1 VEIHAPD
8 KPILTLKEALVHL
21 SIVTVGILIALSLEG
36 TLEWVRHRALV
47 RETRQSLQGEM
58 RDNQRDIQFLQA
70 ALDKTLPRFQHA
82 IDVVSDLSVPD
93 KLKEAAGMFKEGS
106 GPDRLLSDWIISWPD
121 SASHATAE
129 ATGAFGL
136 MPYSEA
142 HRYSDIYEAQALY
155 GRAQDGEIKDV
166 MTAWSFGRAPHGADG
181 PLPGFD
187 MWNRNAT
194 NAQYARA
201 PRSLA
206 RSGKR
211 SATAWAASVLPARQS
226 A

>member
-47 RETRQSLQGEM
+47 RETRQSLTGEM
-58 RDNQRDIQFLQA
+58 RDNERDIQFLQA

-93 KLKEAAGMFKEGS
+93 KLKEAAGIFSEGS

-129 ATGAFGL
+129 ATGAFEL

-166 MTAWSFGRAPHGADG
+166 MTAWSFGQAMLKKPTPAEVEDLKRQLRVAIGSMVSVKQFA
-181 PLPGFD
+181 
-187 MWNRNAT
+187 NAL
-194 NAQYARA
+194 NGRYKKILQPAQ
-201 PRSLA
+201 
-206 RSGKR
+206 
-211 SATAWAASVLPARQS
+211 
-226 A
+226 